1 MASRR
6 TARVRRRAPR
16 PRGLGRLFVV
26 FVLLAVGLVYLQLEK
41 KVTLVVDGD
50 GQRVSTF
57 ASSVGDLLEGN
68 GIEIGKH
75 DEVAPSL
82 GAPVTDDMTVEVL
95 LAKEITLVLN
105 GKPRTLYVTG
115 RTVEDVLQHVNL
127 RSANRAYVRP
137 SRGASIS
144 DGDRIVLREAVEVR
158 VKVDG
163 TDRQVITNAPDV
175 GYLLVSMGVILRQ
188 DDEVTPSL
196 ERRPSNGMAI
206 QVTRVTFKRTTV
218 REQIAFQTEE
228 RYSDEYVKGVTHV
241 EREGSPGSREK
252 VFRLRMEDGRE
263 AARTLVSETVLEQP
277 VSRIVIHGT
286 RDPNVQH
293 GLASWYHRDGM
304 TAAHRTLP
312 FGTLVKVTNLAN
324 GKSVW
329 VTIDDRG
336 PFIDGR
342 IIDLSDD
349 AFAQLAPLGSGTFN
363 ARISW

>member
-6 TARVRRRAPR
+6 SARIRRRAPR
-16 PRGLGRLFVV
+16 PGGFSRLLVLVV
-26 FVLLAVGLVYLQLEK
+26 VLTAGVAYLQLEK
-41 KVTLVVDGD
+41 KVTLVVDGETE
-50 GQRVSTF
+50 RLRTF
-57 ASSVGDLLEGN
+57 ASSVGDLLEGS
-68 GIEIGKH
+68 GIEIGEH
-75 DEVAPSL
+75 DEVTPSL
-82 GAPVTDDMTVEVL
+82 DAAVSDEMTIEIL

-115 RTVEDVLQHVNL
+115 QTVEDVLEHVNL

-137 SRGASIS
+137 SRGASIA
-144 DGDRIVLREAVEVR
+144 DGDRIVLREAVQVR
-158 VKVDG
+158 IKVDG

-175 GYLLVSMGVILRQ
+175 GYLLVSLGVILRQ

-196 ERRPSNGMAI
+196 ERRLSSDTTI
-206 QVTRVTFKRTTV
+206 QVTRVTFKQTTAM
-218 REQIAFQTEE
+218 EQIPFDIEE

-241 EREGSPGSREK
+241 QREGRLGVREK
-252 VFRLRMEDGRE
+252 VFRLRMEDGKE
-263 AARTLVSETVLEQP
+263 AERTLVSEKVLEQP

-293 GLASWYHRDGM
+293 GVASWYHRSGM

-312 FGTLVKVTNLAN
+312 FGTRVKVTNLAN

>member
-1 MASRR
+1 MVSRR
-6 TARVRRRAPR
+6 TARIRRRAPR
-16 PRGLGRLFVV
+16 PRGFSRLLVV
-26 FVLLAVGLVYLQLEK
+26 VAVLAAGVAYLQLEK
-41 KVTLVVDGD
+41 KVTLVVDGA
-50 GQRVSTF
+50 QERVSTF
-57 ASSVGDLLEGN
+57 ASSVGDLLESS

-75 DEVAPSL
+75 DEVTPPL
-82 GAPVTDDMTVEVL
+82 DAPVTDHMTVEVL

-105 GKPRTLYVTG
+105 GKSRTLYVTG
-115 RTVEDVLQHVNL
+115 QTVEDVLEHVNL

-158 VKVDG
+158 IKVDG

-175 GYLLVSMGVILRQ
+175 GYLLGSLGVILRQ
-188 DDEVTPSL
+188 HDEVTPSL
-196 ERRPSNGMAI
+196 DRRLSSGMSI
-206 QVTRVTFKRTTV
+206 EVTRVTFKQTTV
-218 REQIAFQTEE
+218 REQIPFGTED

-241 EREGSPGSREK
+241 EREGKPGVREK
-252 VFRLRMEDGRE
+252 VFRLRMENGQE
-263 AARTLVSETVLEQP
+263 AARTLVSEKMLEQP
-277 VSRIVIHGT
+277 MSRIVIHGT
-286 RDPNVQH
+286 RDPNVQY
-293 GLASWYHRDGM
+293 GVASWYHRSGM

-312 FGTLVKVTNLAN
+312 FGTRVKVTNLAN

-336 PFIDGR
+336 PYINGR

-349 AFAQLAPLGSGTFN
+349 AFVQLAPLGSGTFN

>member
-1 MASRR
+1 M
-6 TARVRRRAPR
+6 RVRRRAPR
-16 PRGLGRLFVV
+16 PRGFGRLLLVV
-26 FVLLAVGLVYLQLEK
+26 VVLAAGFAYFQFEK
-41 KVTLVVDGD
+41 NVMLVVDGE
-50 GQRVSTF
+50 GQRVRTF
-57 ASSVGDLLEGN
+57 ASSVGDLLEGG

-75 DEVAPSL
+75 DEVTPSPN
-82 GAPVTDDMTVEVL
+82 AAVTDDMTIEVL

-115 RTVEDVLQHVNL
+115 QTVEDVLAHVNL

-158 VKVDG
+158 IKVDG
-163 TDRQVITNAPDV
+163 ADRQVITNAPDV
-175 GYLLVSMGVILRQ
+175 GHLLVSLGVILRKN
-188 DDEVTPSL
+188 DEVSPGL
-196 ERRPSNGMAI
+196 QRRPTNGMTI
-206 QVTRVTFKRTTV
+206 QVTRVTFEQTTV
-218 REQIAFQTEE
+218 QEQIPFGTEE
-228 RYSDEYVKGVTHV
+228 RHSDEFLKGVTHV
-241 EREGSPGSREK
+241 EREGRPGVREK
-252 VFRLRMEDGRE
+252 VFRLRMEDGQE
-263 AARTLVSETVLEQP
+263 AARTLVSERVVEGP

-286 RDPNVQH
+286 RDPNVQQ
-293 GLASWYHRDGM
+293 GLASWYHRSGM

-312 FGTLVKVTNLAN
+312 FGTRVKVTNLAN

-349 AFAQLAPLGSGTFN
+349 AFVQLAPLGAGTIN
-363 ARISW
+363 VRITW